1 MRALTLALLLPLA
14 ALAGPEPPCG
24 NLRFERAHDWA
35 APGDAEPEGIV
46 AADANGDGRD
56 DLFVRLP
63 GKGADAWRL
72 LLTGPDLSF
81 AESVLP
87 LDAGGSLVA
96 AADLD
101 GDGDVDLLS
110 RSDAGRRL
118 LRNDGR
124 GVFSAEAPDGPA
136 PGAAALGDLDGD
148 GRVDLVW
155 TGVWNPADPHRGEL
169 FVARGDGRGGFGV
182 PVPTTWDLCVDPYD
196 GGVLIVT
203 DADGDGRNDV
213 VVGISWGFS
222 PTGFLQLLRGD
233 GRGGLSDGGRFS
245 SAGAVSGLVAADL
258 DRDGVPEIVRGAV
271 YRMGGGQI
279 RVLSRGAEGFRT
291 TAMLDTGPGLS
302 AVVSRDLSGDGW
314 PDLAARFVDPRA
326 SSPSG
331 RVRVYVSSPV
341 GDLLPVGEEAPVS
354 GAFALADLEGS
365 GRAGVVAVLRGEAGS
380 RLVFHRN
387 VCDAGASTLVLPVA
401 VRTTGATGARF
412 DTEVTLLNAGAGEAR
427 VELRDGASWGGE
439 PARTLALPAGS
450 VVTLSTAGEGEKR
463 LSLGRAAGPLR
474 FDVRGVPASHVSVAA
489 RVVSETAGLPGRAT
503 LGIEA
508 RDPAATASAVSW
520 IPWLLE
526 DEADRANLAV
536 LNPGSPA
543 EGDVTVR
550 VTVVSTDAASP
561 GSAALGDLTLPPGGF
576 HQWNRVLRAAHLAA
590 RSGYARLERLSSG
603 GRFDAYAVL
612 NDAVSSDGAFL
623 PALPDAWVNDP
634 YRPKLLV
641 PTVLTTDRYETEL
654 LLFNASPEPRALE
667 LRFFRGGL
675 QGEERLR
682 TVEVPALGTIR
693 IPDVPGFVGAS
704 PEGGPG
710 GLEVGPLPVAGSS
723 LTGVVAVSRTRTRG
737 GARGRYGVATVASTS
752 NGWARTARLFAPAL
766 QDAASRTNLTLVVP
780 EKEPAL
786 RSEVRVRVVD
796 RAGRVAATRDLDL
809 GTSEWLQLDALLGSL
824 APGVTEGWIHVANG
838 WSFFPAVAYATV
850 NDGASPG
857 EGSGDGAVFLGTSR

>member
-1 MRALTLALLLPLA
+1 MRALALALLLPLA

-24 NLRFERAHDWA
+24 NVRLERARDWA
-35 APGDAEPEGIV
+35 PPGDAAPEGIV
-46 AADANGDGRD
+46 ATDANGDGRD
-56 DLFVRLP
+56 DLLVRLP

-72 LLTGPDLSF
+72 LLTRPDLSF

-87 LDAGGSLVA
+87 LDAGGSPVA
-96 AADLD
+96 IADLD
-101 GDGDVDLLS
+101 GDGDLDLLA

-124 GVFSAEAPDGPA
+124 GVFTAEAPDGPR
-136 PGAAALGDLDGD
+136 PGTSALGDLDGD

-169 FVARGDGRGGFGV
+169 FVARGDGRGGFGE
-182 PVPTTWDLCVDPYD
+182 PAATTWDLGVDPYD
-196 GGVLIVT
+196 GGVPVVT

-222 PTGFLQLLRGD
+222 PSGFLWLLRGD
-233 GRGGLSDGGRFS
+233 GRGGLSDAGRFS
-245 SAGAVSGLVAADL
+245 PGGAVSGLVASDL
-258 DRDGVPEIVRGAV
+258 DRDGVAEIVRGAV

-279 RVLSRGAEGFRT
+279 RVLSRGAGGFRT
-291 TAMLDTGPGLS
+291 TAMLETGPGLS
-302 AVVSRDLSGDGW
+302 AVVSRDLNGDGW
-314 PDLAARFVDPRA
+314 PDLAARFVDPWA

-331 RVRVYVSSPV
+331 RVRLYVATPV
-341 GDLLPVGEEAPVS
+341 GDLLPVGDEVPVS
-354 GAFALADLEGS
+354 EAFALADLEGS
-365 GRAGVVAVLRGEAGS
+365 GRAGVVAVLKGEAGS

-387 VCDAGASTLVLPVA
+387 ACDAAASTLVLPVA

-439 PARTLALPAGS
+439 PAHSLALPAGS
-450 VVTLSTAGEGEKR
+450 VATLSTAGEGEKR

-474 FDVRGVPASHVSVAA
+474 LDVRGVPASHLSVAA

-508 RDPAATASAVSW
+508 RDPSSSSAVSW

-526 DEADRANLAV
+526 DEADRTNLAV
-536 LNPGSPA
+536 LNPGSPT

-561 GSAALGDLTLPPGGF
+561 GSAALGEVTLPPGGF

-590 RSGYARLERLSSG
+590 RSGYARLERLSG
-603 GRFDAYAVL
+603 AGRFDAYAVV

-623 PALPDAWVNDP
+623 PALPDTWVNDP
-634 YRPKLLV
+634 YRRRLLV

-654 LLFNASPEPRALE
+654 LLFNASSGPHAVE

-682 TVEVPALGTIR
+682 TVEVPALGAIR

-710 GLEVGPLPVAGSS
+710 GLEVGPPPVAGSS
-723 LTGVVAVSRTRTRG
+723 MTGVVAVSRTRTRD
-737 GARGRYGVATVASTS
+737 GARGRWGVATVASTS

-766 QDAASRTNLTLVVP
+766 QDAASRTNLTVVVP
-780 EKEPAL
+780 EKDPGM

-796 RAGRVAATRDLDL
+796 REGRVAATRDLDL

-824 APGVTEGWIHVANG
+824 APGVAEGWIHVANG
-838 WSFFPAVAYATV
+838 WSFVPVVAYATV

-857 EGSGDGAVFLGTSR
+857 EGSDDGAVFLGTSR